1 MIDNGPTTRPDEI
14 KRISQNEY
22 EFRLTVLRFIDRMDA
37 WKDNHEKDDRNRF
50 DAIEKKLTPIT
61 SSVNDYNETS
71 QQVAGARKLLIG
83 IAAIG
88 ASCWAVFEAII
99 YLIKLAKGQP

>member
-1 MIDNGPTTRPDEI
+1 MSDRPITRPDEI
-14 KRISQNEY
+14 TRISRDEY
-22 EFRLTVLRFIDRMDA
+22 EFRVTMLRFADRADA
-37 WKDNHEKDDRNRF
+37 WMHQHEKDDNERF
-50 DAIEKKLTPIT
+50 ERMESRLAPIT

-71 QQVAGARKLLIG
+71 QQVAGAKKLLIG